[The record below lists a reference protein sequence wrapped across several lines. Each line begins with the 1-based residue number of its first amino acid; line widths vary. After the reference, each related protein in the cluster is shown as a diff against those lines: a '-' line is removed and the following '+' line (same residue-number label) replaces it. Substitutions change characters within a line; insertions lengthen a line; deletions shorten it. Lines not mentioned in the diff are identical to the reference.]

1 MRPSRD
7 RKKYG
12 YEYSRRTFQ
21 SGVVSR
27 SMGRGFDQ
35 CQPASGVREIDRS
48 RRSHAVLLYATSSDP
63 SFNDSPAIAES
74 RCTSGV
80 PNTDD
85 HSTPPRLIAPTR
97 THPGICDDQRSSAIA
112 RSAEVGII
120 QG

>member
-1 MRPSRD
+1 MRPSRE

-27 SMGRGFDQ
+27 SIGRGFDQ
-35 CQPASGVREIDRS
+35 CPPPSGVRAIDRS

-63 SFNDSPAIAES
+63 SFSDSPATAES

-80 PNTDD
+80 PNTADQ
-85 HSTPPRLIAPTR
+85 SVPPADARTMV
-97 THPGICDDQRSSAIA
+97 THPGVCEDQRKTAIA
-112 RSAEVGII
+112 FSAE
-120 QG
+120 

>member
-27 SMGRGFDQ
+27 SIGRGFDQ
-35 CQPASGVREIDRS
+35 CHPPSGVRAIDRS

-63 SFNDSPAIAES
+63 SFSDSPATAES

-80 PNTDD
+80 PNTAD
-85 HSTPPRLIAPTR
+85 HFVPPAETR
-97 THPGICDDQRSSAIA
+97 TILTHPGACDDHRNNANAFSADT
-112 RSAEVGII
+112 GII
-120 QG
+120 HG